1 MELFTLL
8 TKLTLDTSEYESA
21 LNEAEKQ
28 GGALE
33 NIESSLGLDDSE
45 FYEGIEEAENTEV
58 DDPES
63 PDLDLNVDGYE
74 NSLTEA
80 EGSTEDFESSVGK
93 IFDNIGGMVTT
104 AGIAL
109 GISALVK
116 ELGEG
121 VELARKL
128 GDDIDKS
135 SQRLNISTDA
145 YQEWSHA
152 LDQSGASISDV
163 TRGIMNMTQFL
174 SGGAS
179 DEISGAFETLKISAT
194 DANGQVKTTE
204 QLLSE
209 TMLALANF
217 KGSAEDRGALAMA
230 IFGRNGQ
237 QLNALFNSGSQGIK
251 DLIQEAHDLGLVMS
265 PEEIAN
271 SVAFGDAVDNMHSS
285 IEALKTSMVTDLLP
299 VLTDV
304 ANTVASVVAFF
315 NPRTKQKS
323 LSEIYAD
330 KDNAFAE
337 ELATIEGTSV
347 AAETLVDKLL
357 AMGDTGQMTAEQYAI
372 WKGTAEELIGL
383 VPSLGDVI
391 DVESGQIKGN
401 SDEIRENIKQWEN
414 LAKQKALQTLKE
426 EKYQEILKKNQDLI
440 DKSIEANSKASKADA
455 ERAKSIDGIN
465 AVLKKYGVSEENLL
479 GKEATDF
486 DVMGAR
492 SKLTNALFGDEY
504 QLATALSEFS
514 SAESAFATARGE
526 SEAARLE
533 VEKLTTELEEGKTEY
548 ETWLAT
554 AEAMYGG
561 VTEEAQGATSDVEN
575 LDKAIKK
582 LPKQKQIQLDILTF
596 MNNGFLPTLQ
606 KAKGDWDVPFDMPVL
621 VHRGETILTA
631 SQARRNRDGDG
642 IGDIRG
648 IRTEVAMGIRDGMTD
663 ASVNAYMDG
672 RKVSKKIGS
681 YNSRETAS
689 KQRGMGG

>member
-28 GGALE
+28 GGQLE

-63 PDLDLNVDGYE
+63 PELDLKTEGYT
-74 NSLTEA
+74 SGLTEA
-80 EGSTEDFESSVGK
+80 EGSTKEFELSVGK

-128 GDDIDKS
+128 GDDIDKG

-163 TRGIMNMTQFL
+163 QRGLLNMTQFL
-174 SGGAS
+174 TGGAS
-179 DEISGAFETLKISAT
+179 DELSGAFDKLKISAT
-194 DANGQVKTTE
+194 DANGQVKNTE

-217 KGSAEDRGALAMA
+217 KGSAEERGDLVTA

-237 QLNALFNSGSQGIK
+237 QLNALLNSGSKGIQ

-299 VLTDV
+299 ILTDV
-304 ANTVASVVAFF
+304 ANTVASIVAFF
-315 NPRTKQKS
+315 NPRTQQKS

-337 ELATIEGTSV
+337 ELITIEGTSA
-347 AAETLVDKLL
+347 AAETLADKLL
-357 AMGDTGQMTAEQYAI
+357 AMGETGQMTAEQYAI
-372 WKGTAEELIGL
+372 WKGTAEELIAL
-383 VPSLGDVI
+383 VPSLGEII

-401 SDEIRENIKQWEN
+401 SDEIRENIKAWED

-426 EKYQEILKKNQDLI
+426 EKYQEIVNKNKDLI
-440 DKSIEANSKASKADA
+440 KATVEANKKASDA
-455 ERAKSIDGIN
+455 EDARVKAVANLNDLLAEREYEGITSDMSM
-465 AVLKKYGVSEENLL
+465 SEVYNYISQIQSGLDQ
-479 GKEATDF
+479 TD
-486 DVMGAR
+486 
-492 SKLTNALFGDEY
+492 SYLTKL
-504 QLATALSEFS
+504 S
-514 SAESAFATARGE
+514 SAQNDWTKAVNASA
-526 SEAARLE
+526 EAQ
-533 VEKLTTELEEGKTEY
+533 EKVTELQKDIDEGKQEY
-548 ETWLAT
+548 EEWVAT
-554 AEAMYGG
+554 AESLYGTASETA
-561 VTEEAQGATSDVEN
+561 TEATSDV
-575 LDKAIKK
+575 DKLNSAIKR
-582 LPKQKQIQLDILTF
+582 LPEQKQIQLDILTF
-596 MNNGFLPTLQ
+596 MNNGFLPTVK
-606 KAKGDWDVPFDMPVL
+606 KAKGDWDVPFDMPVF
-621 VHRGETILTA
+621 VHRGEQILTT

>member
-1 MELFTLL
+1 MDLFDLVAT
-8 TKLTLDTSEYESA
+8 LTLDTSEYESA

-28 GGALE
+28 GGSLG
-33 NIESSLGLDDSE
+33 NIESNLGLNDSE

-63 PDLDLNVDGYE
+63 PDLDLNVNGYE
-74 NSLTEA
+74 SSLTEA
-80 EGSTEDFESSVGK
+80 EGSTKDFELSVGK

-179 DEISGAFETLKISAT
+179 EEISGAFETLKISAT

-217 KGSAEDRGALAMA
+217 KGSAEERGALTTA

-251 DLIQEAHDLGLVMS
+251 DLIQEAHELGLVMS

-337 ELATIEGTSV
+337 ELVTIEGTSA
-347 AAETLVDKLL
+347 AAETLADKLL
-357 AMGDTGQMTAEQYAI
+357 AMGETGKMTAEQYEI
-372 WKGTAEELIGL
+372 WKNTANELISL
-383 VPSLGDVI
+383 VPSLGDII

-426 EKYQEILKKNQDLI
+426 EKYQAIVEKNKELIDATSEAMKTASDKEKARVEAYHAFSDEMEKRGLGTLDFEAGNLDEQISAVMDSLAEMGESGESDALALGTALKKLG
-440 DKSIEANSKASKADA
+440 EAGTEAGKAQA
-455 ERAKSIDGIN
+455 EVERLTKE
-465 AVLKKYGVSEENLL
+465 LEK
-479 GKEATDF
+479 GKE
-486 DVMGAR
+486 
-492 SKLTNALFGDEY
+492 EY
-504 QLATALSEFS
+504 Q
-514 SAESAFATARGE
+514 
-526 SEAARLE
+526 
-533 VEKLTTELEEGKTEY
+533 
-548 ETWLAT
+548 TWLENV
-554 AEAMYGG
+554 EAMYGG
-561 VTEEAQGATSDVEN
+561 TSEEAQGATSDVEK
-575 LDKAIKK
+575 LDNAIKK

-596 MNNGFLPTLQ
+596 MNNGFLPTIQ
-606 KAKGDWDVPFDMPVL
+606 KAKGDWDVPFDMPVM
-621 VHRGETILTA
+621 VHRDETILTA
-631 SQARRNRDGDG
+631 AQARKHREGEG
-642 IGDIRG
+642 VGDIRG

-681 YNSRETAS
+681 YNSREMAS

>member
-28 GGALE
+28 GGQLE

-45 FYEGIEEAENTEV
+45 FYAGIEEAENTDV

-74 NSLTEA
+74 SSLTEA
-80 EGSTEDFESSVGK
+80 EGSTKDFELSVGK
-93 IFDNIGGMVTT
+93 IFDNIGGMVTK

-116 ELGEG
+116 DLGEG

-152 LDQSGASISDV
+152 LSQSGASVSDI

-304 ANTVASVVAFF
+304 ANTVARVVAFF
-315 NPRTKQKS
+315 NPRTQQKS
-323 LSEIYAD
+323 LSDIYAD

-337 ELATIEGTSV
+337 ELVTIEGTSA
-347 AAETLVDKLL
+347 AAETLADKLL
-357 AMGDTGQMTAEQYAI
+357 AMGDTSKMTAEQYEI
-372 WKGTAEELIGL
+372 WKNTANELISL

-391 DVESGQIKGN
+391 DVESGQIKAN
-401 SDEIRENIKQWEN
+401 SDEIKENIKQWEN

-426 EKYQEILKKNQDLI
+426 EKYQAIVDKNKELIDATSKAMTTAAEKERARVEAYHAFSDEMEKRGLGTLDFEAGNLDEQISAVMDSLAEMGESGESDALALGTALKKLG
-440 DKSIEANSKASKADA
+440 EAGTEAGKAQA
-455 ERAKSIDGIN
+455 EGERLTKE
-465 AVLKKYGVSEENLL
+465 LEK
-479 GKEATDF
+479 GKE
-486 DVMGAR
+486 
-492 SKLTNALFGDEY
+492 EY
-504 QLATALSEFS
+504 Q
-514 SAESAFATARGE
+514 
-526 SEAARLE
+526 
-533 VEKLTTELEEGKTEY
+533 
-548 ETWLAT
+548 TWL
-554 AEAMYGG
+554 ENVESMYGG
-561 VTEEAQGATSDVEN
+561 TSEEAQGAISDVEN
-575 LDKAIKK
+575 LDNAIKK
-582 LPKQKQIQLDILTF
+582 LPKQKQIQIDILTF
-596 MNNGFLPTLQ
+596 TNNGFLPTVQ
-606 KAKGDWDVPFDMPVL
+606 KAKGDWNVPYDMPVF
-621 VHRGETILTA
+621 VHRDETILSA
-631 SQARRNRDGDG
+631 SQARRYREGEG
-642 IGDIRG
+642 TGDIRG
-648 IRTEVAMGIRDGMTD
+648 IRNEIAMGIRDGMTD